1 MDAKWNQN
9 GVSMTTLTIKDI
21 PLEIYERLKI
31 QAKNNRR
38 SINKEAISIIE
49 KALSI
54 PPLDVKATLERTRK
68 IRELTAHYVI
78 TNEELTKWKNEGR
91 E

>member
-1 MDAKWNQN
+1 MA
-9 GVSMTTLTIKDI
+9 TLTIKDV

-31 QAKNNRR
+31 QAKNNHR
-38 SINKEAISIIE
+38 SINKEAISILE
-49 KALSI
+49 RVLFV
-54 PPLDVKATLERTRK
+54 PPLDIKATLERTKK

-78 TNEELTKWKNEGR
+78 TDEELTKWKNEGR

>member
-1 MDAKWNQN
+1 MEAYM
-9 GVSMTTLTIKDI
+9 VTVTIKNI
-21 PLEIYERLKI
+21 PPEIYERLKV

-38 SINKEAISIIE
+38 SINKEAISILE

-54 PPLDVKATLERTRK
+54 SPLDVEATLARTRK

-78 TNEELTKWKNEGR
+78 TDEELTKWKNEGR

>member
-1 MDAKWNQN
+1 
-9 GVSMTTLTIKDI
+9 MTTLTIKDI

-78 TNEELTKWKNEGR
+78 TNEELTKWKNEDSAR
-91 E
+91 IFL